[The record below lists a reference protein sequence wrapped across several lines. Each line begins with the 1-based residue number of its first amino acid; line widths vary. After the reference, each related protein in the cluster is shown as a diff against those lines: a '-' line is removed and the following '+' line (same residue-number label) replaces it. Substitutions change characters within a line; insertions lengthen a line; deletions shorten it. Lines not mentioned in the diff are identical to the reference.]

1 MCCWTVVAWMLMFHL
16 ILAKNKE
23 QEGEAVDC
31 MRVLNFQFSV
41 NVLYFSESMNMLLYH
56 GQS

>member
-1 MCCWTVVAWMLMFHL
+1 MLGVRKSKRMRCWTVVAWMLMFRL

-31 MRVLNFQFSV
+31 MRVLTFQFSV
-41 NVLYFSESMNMLLYH
+41 NVLLFF
-56 GQS
+56 

>member
-1 MCCWTVVAWMLMFHL
+1 MRCWTVVAWMLMFHL

-31 MRVLNFQFSV
+31 TRVLTFQFSV
-41 NVLYFSESMNMLLYH
+41 NVLLFF
-56 GQS
+56 